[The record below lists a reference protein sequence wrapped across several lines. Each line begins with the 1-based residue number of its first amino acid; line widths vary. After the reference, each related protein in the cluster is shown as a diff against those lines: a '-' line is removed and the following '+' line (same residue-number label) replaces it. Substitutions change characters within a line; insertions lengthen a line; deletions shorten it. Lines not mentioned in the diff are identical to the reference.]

1 MNKQEQFKFIEDNY
15 PLYTNHISNRRVRHD
30 FFSKIETE
38 LQAYLL
44 GFYAA
49 DGNINE
55 KRKTLRIHLQKQDSD
70 LVYLYKDS
78 ISPDARVFTIQE
90 HETTGR
96 SGMKVTAHESFG
108 VDITSS
114 KLCNDLVNLGIGY
127 NKSYSDLHIPEMPK
141 KLIRH
146 FIRGYFD
153 GDGCFTEW
161 LAIEK
166 GKSDRVRGKIDI
178 CGKTI
183 SIFDEFIKFFA
194 EHDIKFNLNFL
205 KRDNMYRMST
215 SSRKEI
221 IKVFHLLYDDSN
233 FYLSRKFNKF
243 SHHVNTEVTQLIAEY
258 RNAQEVN
265 VNESNNPP
273 KSSEQPIMQVEN
285 VR

>member
-1 MNKQEQFKFIEDNY
+1 MNKQEQIKFIEDNY
-15 PLYTNHISNRRVRHD
+15 PLYTNHISNRRIRHT

-55 KRKTLRIHLQKQDSD
+55 KRKTLRIHLQKQDSE
-70 LVYLYKDS
+70 LVYLFKDF
-78 ISPDARVFTIQE
+78 ISPDARTFSVQE

-96 SGMKVTAHESFG
+96 NGNKITAHESFG

-114 KLCNDLVNLGIGY
+114 ELCNSLVELNIGY
-127 NKSYSDLHIPEMPK
+127 NKSYSDLHIPIMPEE
-141 KLIRH
+141 LIPH

-153 GDGCFTEW
+153 GDGCITGW

-166 GKSDRVRGKIDI
+166 GKSDRVRYSFDI
-178 CGKTI
+178 CGKTK
-183 SIFDEFIKFFA
+183 SLLNEFIEFFNKYN
-194 EHDIKFNLNFL
+194 IKVNLNYL
-205 KRDNMYRMST
+205 KRDDMYRLKTT
-215 SSRKEI
+215 SKKEI
-221 IKVFHLLYDDSN
+221 EKIFHLLYDNSH
-233 FYLSRKFNKF
+233 FYLSRKFKKF
-243 SHHVNTEVTQLIAEY
+243 NYYVNTEVNQLIADH

-265 VNESNNPP
+265 VNESNNLP
-273 KSSEQPIMQVEN
+273 KSAEHLEINEN